1 MKARLFLILIFT
13 TLLVVLLT
21 NGSSDLI
28 PAKEILVFDKKI
40 TLNTELTISLIV
52 LSALLGV
59 FFIGVI
65 ERLFLILIF
74 IALLV
79 VLLTNGSSDLIPP
92 RETLV
97 FDKKITLNTE
107 LIISLIILFTLL
119 GIFSIGVIERLFFSK
134 GKEKRKK
141 Q

>member
-1 MKARLFLILIFT
+1 MKARLFLILILT

-40 TLNTELTISLIV
+40 TLNAELTISLIV
-52 LSALLGV
+52 LSVLLGI

-65 ERLFLILIF
+65 ERLF
-74 IALLV
+74 
-79 VLLTNGSSDLIPP
+79 
-92 RETLV
+92 
-97 FDKKITLNTE
+97 
-107 LIISLIILFTLL
+107 
-119 GIFSIGVIERLFFSK
+119 FST
-134 GKEKRKK
+134 GKEKQKK

>member
-40 TLNTELTISLIV
+40 TLNTELIISLIV
-52 LSALLGV
+52 LGTLSGV

-65 ERLFLILIF
+65 ERLF
-74 IALLV
+74 
-79 VLLTNGSSDLIPP
+79 
-92 RETLV
+92 
-97 FDKKITLNTE
+97 
-107 LIISLIILFTLL
+107 
-119 GIFSIGVIERLFFSK
+119 FST
-134 GKEKRKK
+134 GKEKQKK

>member
-52 LSALLGV
+52 LSVLFGI

-65 ERLFLILIF
+65 ERLF
-74 IALLV
+74 
-79 VLLTNGSSDLIPP
+79 
-92 RETLV
+92 
-97 FDKKITLNTE
+97 
-107 LIISLIILFTLL
+107 
-119 GIFSIGVIERLFFSK
+119 FST
-134 GKEKRKK
+134 GKEKQKK

>member
-28 PAKEILVFDKKI
+28 PAREILVFDKKI

-52 LSALLGV
+52 LSVLLGI

-65 ERLFLILIF
+65 ERLF
-74 IALLV
+74 
-79 VLLTNGSSDLIPP
+79 
-92 RETLV
+92 
-97 FDKKITLNTE
+97 
-107 LIISLIILFTLL
+107 
-119 GIFSIGVIERLFFSK
+119 FST
-134 GKEKRKK
+134 GKEKQKK

>member
-52 LSALLGV
+52 LSVLLGI

-65 ERLFLILIF
+65 ERLFF
-74 IALLV
+74 S
-79 VLLTNGSSDLIPP
+79 T
-92 RETLV
+92 RK
-97 FDKKITLNTE
+97 DKQ
-107 LIISLIILFTLL
+107 
-119 GIFSIGVIERLFFSK
+119 
-134 GKEKRKK
+134 KK

>member
-52 LSALLGV
+52 LSVLWGV

-65 ERLFLILIF
+65 ERLF
-74 IALLV
+74 
-79 VLLTNGSSDLIPP
+79 
-92 RETLV
+92 
-97 FDKKITLNTE
+97 
-107 LIISLIILFTLL
+107 
-119 GIFSIGVIERLFFSK
+119 FST
-134 GKEKRKK
+134 GKEQQKK

>member
-52 LSALLGV
+52 LSVLLGI

-65 ERLFLILIF
+65 ERLFF
-74 IALLV
+74 S
-79 VLLTNGSSDLIPP
+79 TGK
-92 RETLV
+92 
-97 FDKKITLNTE
+97 DKQ
-107 LIISLIILFTLL
+107 
-119 GIFSIGVIERLFFSK
+119 
-134 GKEKRKK
+134 KK
-141 Q
+141 P